1 MALPEVEKTT
11 GRDFLKAVAGTGFY
25 FAARSLFPDQSLQ
38 TYDVGIAEAAE
49 EAGAK
54 VLYVNDVTKKIYP
67 QISIRGAQVLKNSS
81 VNRYVLES
89 DVLINIPVAKVH
101 SSAGLTIVL
110 KNLMGVTG
118 DNRSKWHWELHQSIS
133 DFSLGVKTHFTV
145 VDATSIMI
153 KNGPTGGRPEYLKRL
168 DTVIASADLLSA
180 DAAAAGLFGIA
191 PSRIGYMTLAHE
203 KGIGKLKGYSVG
215 RSTV

>member
-1 MALPEVEKTT
+1 
-11 GRDFLKAVAGTGFY
+11 
-25 FAARSLFPDQSLQ
+25 
-38 TYDVGIAEAAE
+38 VGIAEAAE
-49 EAGAK
+49 EASAK